1 MKLFNRVLSLAEVV
15 MQFLIGILSLIGI
28 MTVSLLIKR
37 YVYDLILKKGFICKI
52 ETDIGEFLFHQRVKN
67 PYILNAWIMNNQD
80 WFEGMV
86 YGVIEY
92 LSIKGITVDV
102 DKIRKPV
109 YIKFKSVGKVGYKD
123 KTGSWIRCYGF
134 QKRGYVELEWTTS
147 FSNEYVKDLLRH
159 EITHYL
165 IYCARPNLSEKS
177 HHEIMNF

>member
-1 MKLFNRVLSLAEVV
+1 MP
-15 MQFLIGILSLIGI
+15 FLIGILSLIVIMGI
-28 MTVSLLIKR
+28 VTIIIKVIP
-37 YVYDLILKKGFICKI
+37 YIIHKKGFICNIK
-52 ETDIGEFLFHQRVKN
+52 TDIGEFLFHQRVKN
-67 PYILNAWIMNNQD
+67 PYILNAWISNNQD
-80 WFEGMV
+80 WFTGMV

-92 LSIKGITVDV
+92 LSIRGIVIEV

-123 KTGSWIRCYGF
+123 KDGSWVRCYGF
-134 QKRGYVELEWTTS
+134 QKRGYVEIEWATS